1 MGFGGSVW
9 HASIRTFSGDR
20 ALAREMAIATL
31 AGVGDPQAGEWHQVG
46 EMAHHLRRR
55 LTQDELR
62 LAGGITVRDIRGT
75 QEERR
80 RFALLF
86 ADVPHLKAVLQARGL
101 YSGS

>member
-20 ALAREMAIATL
+20 ALARELAIAAL
-31 AGVGDPQAGEWHQVG
+31 ADVGDPQAGEWREEGQT
-46 EMAHHLRRR
+46 AHHLRRR

-62 LAGGITVRDIRGT
+62 LAGGLTVRDIRGT

-86 ADVPHLKAVLQARGL
+86 ADVPHLKEALQARGL
-101 YSGS
+101 YDAT